1 VPSDP
6 ETTALVCGVRDGDE
20 ASFARFYGH
29 YEAAVHRTALALLR
43 DPMAA
48 QDVVLETF
56 VRAHR
61 ARARLDPARS
71 PLPWLQHVALNLART
86 ELQRRSRGASA
97 LPEPEEAA
105 WPDPGLTPEA
115 AALASEQAADLA
127 LAIVGL
133 PEPQRLVV
141 VLRYLHDLALA
152 DIAVTLGCPV
162 GTVKSRL
169 HGGLGRLRDALSGPA
184 REPERTRVP
193 AAAGLA
199 VTEPLS
205 RSG

>member
-6 ETTALVCGVRDGDE
+6 ETSDLVCGVRDGDE

-29 YEAAVHRTALALLR
+29 YEAAVYHTALVLLR

-56 VRAHR
+56 ARAHR

-71 PLPWLQHVALNLART
+71 PLPWLQRVALNLART
-86 ELQRRSRGASA
+86 ELHRGSRGATA
-97 LPEPEEAA
+97 LPEADETA
-105 WPDPGLTPEA
+105 WPDPGVTPEA
-115 AALASEQAADLA
+115 AALASEQAAALA

-141 VLRYLHDLALA
+141 VLRYVHDLALA
-152 DIAVTLGCPV
+152 DIALTLDCPV

-169 HGGLGRLRDALSGPA
+169 HGGLGRLRDALAGPGWEPQAA
-184 REPERTRVP
+184 RAP
-193 AAAGLA
+193 AGGGLA
-199 VTEPLS
+199 ATEAVS